1 LSVRIGREQVVG
13 FSRSD
18 DLSLWVKRRI
28 KQPEGQLCSSARA
41 ELTFGWRD
49 VMEPTSTAPVEVA
62 VEALAT
68 ATASPMTATDG
79 DILTLVADLARI
91 ACYLGELT
99 AAARDRWADWG
110 TVTPHL
116 QQAEALAADTT
127 RCLSHAAGIY
137 AFNTNRPDTTIGRLA
152 STGTARSAA

>member
-1 LSVRIGREQVVG
+1 
-13 FSRSD
+13 
-18 DLSLWVKRRI
+18 
-28 KQPEGQLCSSARA
+28 
-41 ELTFGWRD
+41 
-49 VMEPTSTAPVEVA
+49 MEPTSNAPVEAA

-68 ATASPMTATDG
+68 ATALPMTATG
-79 DILTLVADLARI
+79 EDILTLVADLARI
-91 ACYLGELT
+91 ARYLGELT

-127 RCLSHAAGIY
+127 RCLSHAAGTY

-152 STGTARSAA
+152 STGTRDRRPSTTEATVSTHLGSG

>member
-1 LSVRIGREQVVG
+1 
-13 FSRSD
+13 
-18 DLSLWVKRRI
+18 
-28 KQPEGQLCSSARA
+28 
-41 ELTFGWRD
+41 
-49 VMEPTSTAPVEVA
+49 MEPMSNAPVEAA

-68 ATASPMTATDG
+68 ATALPMAATG
-79 DILTLVADLARI
+79 EDILSLVADLARI
-91 ACYLGELT
+91 AGYLGELT

-137 AFNTNRPDTTIGRLA
+137 AFNTNRPDTAIPRLA
-152 STGTARSAA
+152 PTGTARS